1 MNKSILFIAWVFSLV
16 LCMNACHHLTAE
28 DAKISVME
36 GERNRIPVI
45 TQQLSDVDDIT
56 IDSMRMVVTSEPM
69 MGYLYT
75 TWKNGKSSV
84 PIIVVVSDIHK
95 SKEHKGYIE
104 WQSDWGSAN
113 MAYFRQT
120 Y

>member
-1 MNKSILFIAWVFSLV
+1 MKRNILFIVWAFSLV

-28 DAKISVME
+28 EAKNAVMN
-36 GERNRIPVI
+36 GEMNRIPVI
-45 TQQLSDVDDIT
+45 TQQLSDVDNIT
-56 IDSMRMVVTSEPM
+56 VDSMRMVVTSEPM

-75 TWKNGKSSV
+75 TWKSGKVSV
-84 PIIVVVSDIHK
+84 PIIVVVSDIRQ

-104 WQSDWGSAN
+104 WQSDWRSAT

>member
-1 MNKSILFIAWVFSLV
+1 MKRSILFIAWAFALV

-28 DAKISVME
+28 EAKNSVMN
-36 GERNRIPVI
+36 GERNRIQVI

-56 IDSMRMVVTSEPM
+56 IDSMRMVVSSEPM

-84 PIIVVVSDIHK
+84 PIIVVVSDIRR

-104 WQSDWGSAN
+104 WQSDWESAYT
-113 MAYFRQT
+113 AYFRQT